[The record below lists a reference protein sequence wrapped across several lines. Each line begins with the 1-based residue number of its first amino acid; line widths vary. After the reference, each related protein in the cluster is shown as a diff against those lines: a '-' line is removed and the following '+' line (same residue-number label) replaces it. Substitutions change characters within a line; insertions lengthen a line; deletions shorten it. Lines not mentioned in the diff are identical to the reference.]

1 MTNVHSIMV
10 KSKLRGQ
17 TPWSQMLALS
27 RMGYVTLDKSV
38 SLCLNFVIC
47 KMIIIVPTSQGCY
60 EN

>member
-1 MTNVHSIMV
+1 MV